1 MNAFNDW
8 GELFAMLH
16 TSPKTGEEKKADAKE
31 APQAA
36 PAPPVS
42 ETPVVIEPK
51 TEPEPISRDEWEQLS
66 DQQRRCEEI
75 VDALREKIVY
85 VVSLCGP
92 NQQPKSIRS
101 NLSYLGSVADAVV
114 ATKALVDF
122 YLENNVH
129 LLFSIEECKLKRMA
143 VNIFSSLQDREPR
156 LQAGLDELEKMIVA
170 GEERVVLNLRTRS
183 IKELIL
189 KIYNE
194 AERQAKAFSKA
205 IDGFPS
211 EDGSLDLLKRF
222 AERGDPKVMTSIDNT
237 LDLAGTAMVLV
248 EDVSAML
255 DALKNNDTDTI
266 VCLQKKLIDKM
277 FDKK

>member
-16 TSPKTGEEKKADAKE
+16 TSPKTGEEKKANAKE

-75 VDALREKIVY
+75 VDALREKIQFVR
-85 VVSLCGP
+85 SICGP
-92 NQQPKSIRS
+92 NQQPKGICTIL
-101 NLSYLGSVADAVV
+101 NHLGSVADVAV

-122 YLENNVH
+122 YLENNVQQLH
-129 LLFSIEECKLKRMA
+129 SIDDCKLKRMA
-143 VNIFSSLQDREPR
+143 VNTFRSLDNRQLR
-156 LQAGLDELEKMIVA
+156 LQASLDELDSMINA
-170 GEERVVLNLRTRS
+170 GEERVVLNLRTRN
-183 IKELIL
+183 IKDQTVKL
-189 KIYNE
+189 YYV
-194 AERQAKAFSKA
+194 AERQAKAFSKT
-205 IDGFPS
+205 IDIFPS
-211 EDGSLDLLKRF
+211 KDGSLDLLKRF
-222 AERGDPKVMTSIDNT
+222 AERNDRKVMTSIDNT
-237 LDLAGTAMVLV
+237 LGMAETAMVLV
-248 EDVSAML
+248 EDAPAML
-255 DALKNNDTDTI
+255 DALKNDDTDAM
-266 VCLQKKLIDKM
+266 VSLQKKLIDNM